1 MKLQPFLNN
10 LYKYH
15 IHYAH
20 CKADIVSRVK
30 ISMILCVLIGTRIYY
45 ESIDL
50 RYTQSKY
57 EVNMINHLEDMGRPK
72 KCIPNVD
79 GRTDRRTD
87 GDTDRRT

>member
-30 ISMILCVLIGTRIYY
+30 ISMILCVLIGTR
-45 ESIDL
+45 S
-50 RYTQSKY
+50 RGTNKY
-57 EVNMINHLEDMGRPK
+57 SSVQYVRIWHLKMSAQK
-72 KCIPNVD
+72 KIAL
-79 GRTDRRTD
+79 
-87 GDTDRRT
+87 